1 MCTVVHVIT
10 FVMVYLGYKMY
21 LERAAKWPLS
31 AALVGDVF
39 MNRIYWIA
47 LASVI
52 VLAPVV
58 VFGLPAMAEQW
69 EVRAKM

>member
-1 MCTVVHVIT
+1 
-10 FVMVYLGYKMY
+10 MY

-39 MNRIYWIA
+39 MNRVYWIA